1 MDWYSI
7 FIFCIDHLPAP
18 IIAILITPY
27 IVRWW
32 DKKFG
37 SKKEDNSKDKES

>member
-1 MDWYSI
+1 MNWQAFLSQFLDFLDW
-7 FIFCIDHLPAP
+7 LPAP

-37 SKKEDNSKDKES
+37 SKDKGS